1 MVGNYR
7 VVKTLIFVAV
17 VSYFTYALYWFI
29 KSIPYIV
36 GISLRPENYSPPA
49 GILFN
54 NPYSLATAYLMDYV
68 GFFGLTA
75 RVVGASYALL
85 SAFLILRVEKDFFPV
100 IRGKI
105 SKALLLEGV
114 YYLSFIPSIYFLLA
128 FSALPPMANFI
139 LSAQLFTQILLISP
153 FLISLGLK
161 VRNYELGTGG
171 SSLLRLAGLS
181 SMNYGIA
188 LWVTYILKWAEMASA
203 DPYLFS
209 LSPRFLGLANT
220 VTTLSLS
227 VVFAIVGFLSILRK
241 RDRDKST
248 KWWGLSAIFLS
259 AHFIIYVLYCASV
272 GVLYYIQL
280 SELWV
285 IPLLGLG
292 MYFLLK
298 KPKAMGI
305 SQLEQRKIAS
315 P

>member
-29 KSIPYIV
+29 KTIPYIV

-49 GILFN
+49 GLRFN
-54 NPYSLATAYLMDYV
+54 DPYSLAIAYLMDYV

-85 SAFLILRVEKDFFPV
+85 SAFLILRMGKDFFPI

-105 SKALLLEGV
+105 SKALLFEGI
-114 YYLSFIPSIYFLLA
+114 YFLSFIPSIYFLLG
-128 FSALPPMANFI
+128 FSALRPIANFI
-139 LSAQLFTQILLISP
+139 ISVQLFTQILLISP
-153 FLISLGLK
+153 FLISLGIK
-161 VRNYELGTGG
+161 VRKYDPSSGG
-171 SSLLRLAGLS
+171 SSLLRLAALS
-181 SMNYGIA
+181 SMNYVIA
-188 LWVTYILKWAEMASA
+188 LWVTYILKWAEMAFA
-203 DPYLFS
+203 DPSLFS
-209 LSPRFLGLANT
+209 FSPRILGLTNT
-220 VTTLSLS
+220 VVTLTLS

-241 RDRDKST
+241 SDGDKT
-248 KWWGLSAIFLS
+248 AKWWGLSAIFLS
-259 AHFIIYVLYCASV
+259 LHFIIYVLYCASV

-292 MYFLLK
+292 IYLILK
-298 KPKAMGI
+298 RLKVKGI
-305 SQLEQRKIAS
+305 SQIDQA
-315 P
+315 